1 MLRIGFL
8 PLICPTRRTATSTQ
22 SLASLQKMKM
32 EFCGCLRQNLIDLE
46 TSDFFFFFD
55 SLLKQCK
62 AVQ

>member
-46 TSDFFFFFD
+46 TSDFFFF
-55 SLLKQCK
+55 L
-62 AVQ
+62 VVY